1 MSYNANLSS
10 HKTTVGAEQD
20 RLRKSHADIL
30 NRELTISFQENSL
43 ASKEKELAYKE
54 KQQAKKELQELA
66 ATRRRMEELHAAQG
80 VEAQKVSPRQKLRWF
95 PLVLVPFTPG
105 TRYGR

>member
-54 KQQAKKELQELA
+54 K
-66 ATRRRMEELHAAQG
+66 
-80 VEAQKVSPRQKLRWF
+80 
-95 PLVLVPFTPG
+95 
-105 TRYGR
+105 